1 MGGSWWFRS
10 SARTRALAGTTVL
23 IALVVVAC
31 GSPLGGS
38 LGTQLRVATP
48 RFSIEPGTH
57 NEDIL
62 VEVATTTA
70 DATIY
75 VTTDGTDPLVSG
87 EPYGGPITVAG
98 DGTET
103 DIRAYALR
111 EGMQRSGV
119 IRGVFEIAYEALPA
133 PEFDP
138 AGGTDSDPEV
148 SGTALSVTLSVP
160 GHTDADITYNIDG
173 GPDQPYSGPIVL
185 DTNGTFTISARA
197 TKAGYRD
204 SAVASATYQM
214 NLGVTAEPTFRLAD
228 GTEVLPDT
236 YPYDLA
242 VELATATPGAT
253 VYYTVADGTTAPAPE
268 VGNPAHE
275 YTGDAIQIAGDETEK
290 TIRAVAKAPG
300 LDVSATAAGTFI
312 LRWPRLTLDS
322 VGIGSI
328 EIDAFG
334 TSGPE
339 PVQHGTPVAI
349 TATSGTD
356 YDFDRW
362 TVVTGT
368 AVIDDATAAQTSV
381 TLTADATVQANFV
394 DENAAAAPTVSGP
407 SLTNDNTPTWTWT
420 PGGGGNGTYRFKLND
435 GDLSVDATQV
445 TATSYT
451 ADPALS
457 DGDHTLYVQ
466 EEDDA
471 GNWSA
476 TGSWSVT
483 VDTQPPG
490 PPAVSGTTPTS
501 NPRPTWTWTSGSGDG
516 NGTFRYKLNDS
527 DLSTGSTETTVESFT
542 PASDLATGTHALY
555 VQERDDA
562 GNWSVSG
569 EHSIAVD
576 TQPPGVPTQLDL
588 TAASDSEITT
598 DNITNITT
606 GLVFTGESEPEV
618 EIELSSDVDGV
629 LANTVS
635 DSSGVW
641 TASVA
646 SPLSEGSHSVT
657 AIATDALG
665 NVSSPSSAL
674 SITIDTTAP
683 PISDFTI
690 NSDAATP
697 PDTQS
702 LSVTLF
708 PDLTSD
714 AYQVRF
720 RNAGGTWS
728 SWAAEATSYA
738 HTLSSSGGEGNKTV
752 ELAVKDRAGN
762 ISTDSETIEYDLL
775 PSASS
780 ITLQDLTSGSNLTTD
795 DIDVRIVTSGA
806 QNVTQMRVRES
817 GFTYGWRTY
826 SSLITHR
833 MRSTTGLKTL
843 EVQYRDNQGNI
854 TSYWRSDSITYT
866 PDFDLIDANEIA
878 AANTSTGTRTLYD
891 GSSFRTPPGSIIL
904 VETGAG
910 TFAKLFVDGTEVNQS
925 LGPTVSYDPVV
936 YDASGNVTNS
946 VTFGLFYS
954 ERYYNFDNNDVQEAN
969 EGGMDAHVWSNWDWL
984 YLSPVNGAG
993 VLVYYTP

>member
-1 MGGSWWFRS
+1 M
-10 SARTRALAGTTVL
+10 LL
-23 IALVVVAC
+23 ALVVVAC

-48 RFSIEPGTH
+48 RFSIEPGTY

-98 DGTET
+98 DGTVT

-111 EGMQRSGV
+111 DGMQRSGV
-119 IRGVFEIAYEALPA
+119 IRGVFEVAYEALPA

-138 AGGTDSDPEV
+138 AGGSDSDPEV

-160 GHTDADITYNIDG
+160 GHTDAGITYNIDG

-185 DTNGTFTISARA
+185 DTNGTFTITARA
-197 TKAGYRD
+197 TKTGYRD

-228 GTEVLPDT
+228 GTDVLPDT

-253 VYYTVADGTTAPAPE
+253 IYYTVADGTTAPAPE

-275 YTGDAIQIAGDETEK
+275 YTGDAIEIAGDETEK

-312 LRWPRLTLDS
+312 LRWPRLILDS

-349 TATSGTD
+349 TATPGTD

-451 ADPALS
+451 ADPPLS
-457 DGDHTLYVQ
+457 DGNHTLYVQ

-471 GNWSA
+471 GNWSS
-476 TGSWSVT
+476 TGSWTLT
-483 VDTQPPG
+483 VDTEPPG
-490 PPAVSGTTPTS
+490 APAVSGTTPTA
-501 NPRPTWTWTSGSGDG
+501 NPTPTWTWTSGSGDG

-527 DLSTGSTETTVESFT
+527 DLSTGATETTVESFT
-542 PASDLATGTHALY
+542 PASDLSTGTHTLY

-569 EHSIAVD
+569 EHSIFTDSDA
-576 TQPPGVPTQLDL
+576 PTAPTGLAL
-588 TAASDSEITT
+588 APTSDSGASESDGITS
-598 DNITNITT
+598 ITT
-606 GLVFTGESEPEV
+606 GLVFTGSAESGSEV
-618 EIELSSDVDGV
+618 ELE
-629 LANTVS
+629 S
-635 DSSGVW
+635 DSDGALGGTTADSNGDW
-641 TASVA
+641 TVTVA
-646 SPLSEGSHSVT
+646 STLSEGSHTVT
-657 AIATDALG
+657 ATATDAFG
-665 NVSSPSSAL
+665 NTSGVSAGL
-674 SITIDTTAP
+674 AIVIDTQAP
-683 PISDFTI
+683 VISDFTI
-690 NSDAATP
+690 ANSTTTP
-697 PDTQS
+697 SITES
-702 LSVTLF
+702 LTVTLW
-708 PDLTSD
+708 PDVSGAD
-714 AYQVRF
+714 EMRF
-720 RNAGGTWS
+720 RNTYPVLQSWGGWQGMWPSESGYVLAGDTTDEGTVRTVEMEVRDLAGNVAS
-728 SWAAEATSYA
+728 ATESIVYDRLPEAIRID
-738 HTLSSSGGEGNKTV
+738 LMDSSSG
-752 ELAVKDRAGN
+752 
-762 ISTDSETIEYDLL
+762 S
-775 PSASS
+775 PS
-780 ITLQDLTSGSNLTTD
+780 TTD
-795 DIDVRIVTSGA
+795 DIDVRISTTGA
-806 QNVTQMRVRES
+806 QNVTEMRVRES
-817 GFTYGWRTY
+817 GVTSGWRTY
-826 SSLITHR
+826 SSSIIHR
-833 MRSTTGLKTL
+833 MRSTTGSKTL
-843 EVQYRDNQGNI
+843 EVQFGDDEGNV
-854 TSYWRSDSITYT
+854 TGWFSDSITYT
-866 PDFDLIDANEIA
+866 PSWLNIDAAEIGEA
-878 AANTSTGTRTLYD
+878 ATTFSRIRLYD
-891 GSSFRTPPGSIIL
+891 QYQGSETQLLPNGTIL
-904 VETGAG
+904 
-910 TFAKLFVDGTEVNQS
+910 LFVTSEGLRGKMWISGSTMDATN
-925 LGPTVSYDPVV
+925 GPTVFYNTVV
-936 YDASGNVTNS
+936 YNSSGMSIHTDDAGEFFMYQGATGNPVTNYYDLS
-946 VTFGLFYS
+946 QDGWNIFGPL
-954 ERYYNFDNNDVQEAN
+954 NGQDVSIYLEQ
-969 EGGMDAHVWSNWDWL
+969 DWL
-984 YLSPVNGAG
+984 YLDPIQGAAFT
-993 VLVYYTP
+993 VYHEP